1 MSGEVIAI
9 PLEEVSALEE
19 IAEVAAP
26 DITDAPE
33 IIPEVVPAPK
43 KRGRPKA
50 TKAKALPAPPPPAP
64 VPAPPP
70 PAPVAAAPKKAGRPR
85 KPPEQ
90 TERVVEQS
98 VTVEDIVRVLKA
110 QEIRSKEMKR
120 ELYRQMIRL

>member
-9 PLEEVSALEE
+9 PLEEVSAPEE
-19 IAEVAAP
+19 IAEVEIAEAVPEPVVTEAAP
-26 DITDAPE
+26 S
-33 IIPEVVPAPK
+33 K
-43 KRGRPKA
+43 RRGRPKA
-50 TKAKALPAPPPPAP
+50 KAKAPVPVHVVPVPVPVPAP
-64 VPAPPP
+64 VPV
-70 PAPVAAAPKKAGRPR
+70 PVPKKAGRPR

-90 TERVVEQS
+90 TERVVEQP